1 MKISKGTNMVNKKQ
15 GKMNA
20 SFKCFAALAHAC
32 LVAVVFLP
40 FPASAAEEELTIV
53 SFNIRIG
60 CGHDG
65 PFRVEKG
72 TLGCLPQCAAV
83 VKSFAPDFVGLQEVD
98 SRSERV
104 DGVDQTAVMARAC
117 GLEGAWVEKIPQYGI
132 SLLSRKVPLKVEK
145 VLMPGSAHT
154 RALQVAEFSDCF
166 VANTHFPLTAEKR
179 TNAAET
185 VCRFLSPKALQKP
198 VFLMGD
204 FNARPDS
211 ASIRKLKEDFV
222 VLSDE
227 SKFTWPA
234 KAPKRTID
242 YIFVDKAHADRFKV
256 IERKVEAHP
265 EATDHCLIMVRL
277 AKIVP

>member
-1 MKISKGTNMVNKKQ
+1 
-15 GKMNA
+15 MN
-20 SFKCFAALAHAC
+20 SSLKWFAALACAC
-32 LVAVVFLP
+32 LLALVAFLLP
-40 FPASAAEEELTIV
+40 ESAAEDELTIV

-60 CGHDG
+60 CGHDES
-65 PFRVEKG
+65 FEVEKG
-72 TLGCLPQCAAV
+72 TLGHLPQCAAV

-98 SRSERV
+98 SRSARV

-117 GLEGAWVEKIPQYGI
+117 GLEGSWVEKIPQYGI

-154 RALQVAEFSDCF
+154 RALQVAEFADCF

-179 TNAAET
+179 TNAAEI
-185 VCRFLSPKALQKP
+185 VCQILSSKALQKP

-204 FNARPDS
+204 FNAVPDS
-211 ASIRKLKEDFV
+211 ATIRKLKEDFV

-234 KAPKRTID
+234 KAPDRTID
-242 YIFVDKAHADRFKV
+242 YIFVDKAHADRFKI
-256 IERKVEAHP
+256 IERKVEPHP
-265 EATDHCLIMVRL
+265 EATDHCVLMVRL